1 MEYIILGLLLFK
13 PMTVYEIRTYIQK
26 NLTTICSDSLGSIQ
40 IAVKKLFNKEYI
52 TTKEYLERG
61 LVKKKHSITSLGVE
75 HYKEWVGSPINI
87 AKMTNMEESKFYFL
101 GTASKEK
108 RISFLKS
115 YISSLKDQFNKLVQI
130 KELTKGGKDIAI
142 RTHLERIA
150 NEKQITDNLSAVS
163 EEDNMQSIFEN
174 TYSYQIYLLE
184 YGLNKVKS
192 DISFYEKILK
202 LEMEDNK

>member
-13 PMTVYEIRTYIQK
+13 PMTVYEIRIYIQK

-40 IAVKKLFNKEYI
+40 IAVKKLLNKGYI

-61 LVKKKHSITSLGVE
+61 LVKKKHSITSLGVK

-115 YISSLKDQFNKLVQI
+115 YISSLKEQFNKLVKI
-130 KELTKGGKDIAI
+130 KELTKGAKDIAI
-142 RTHLERIA
+142 HTHLERIA
-150 NEKQITDNLSAVS
+150 NEKQITDNLSVVS

-184 YGLNKVKS
+184 YGLNRVKS

-202 LEMEDNK
+202 LEMEDK

>member
-13 PMTVYEIRTYIQK
+13 PMTVYEIRIYIQK

-40 IAVKKLFNKEYI
+40 IAVKKLLNKGYI

-87 AKMTNMEESKFYFL
+87 AKMTNMEESKLYFL

-108 RISFLKS
+108 RVSFLKS
-115 YISSLKDQFNKLVQI
+115 YISSLKEQFNKLVRI
-130 KELTKGGKDIAI
+130 KELTKGAKDIAI
-142 RTHLERIA
+142 HTHLERIA
-150 NEKQITDNLSAVS
+150 NEKQITDNLSVVS

-184 YGLNKVKS
+184 YGLNRVKS

-202 LEMEDNK
+202 LEMEDK

>member
-13 PMTVYEIRTYIQK
+13 PMTVYEIRVYIQK

-40 IAVKKLFNKEYI
+40 IAIKKLLNKGYI

-115 YISSLKDQFNKLVQI
+115 YISSLKEQFNKLVRI
-130 KELTKGGKDIAI
+130 KELTKGAKDIAI
-142 RTHLERIA
+142 HTHLERIA
-150 NEKQITDNLSAVS
+150 NEKQITDNLSVVS

-184 YGLNKVKS
+184 YGLNRVKS

-202 LEMEDNK
+202 LEMEDK

>member
-13 PMTVYEIRTYIQK
+13 PMTVYEIRIYIQK

-40 IAVKKLFNKEYI
+40 IAVKKLLNKGYI

-87 AKMTNMEESKFYFL
+87 AKMTNMEESKLYFL

-108 RISFLKS
+108 RVSFLKS
-115 YISSLKDQFNKLVQI
+115 YISSLKEQFNKLVRI
-130 KELTKGGKDIAI
+130 KELTKGAKDIAI

-150 NEKQITDNLSAVS
+150 NEKQITNNLSVVS

-184 YGLNKVKS
+184 YGLNRVKS
-192 DISFYEKILK
+192 DISFYEKILR
-202 LEMEDNK
+202 LETENE

>member
-13 PMTVYEIRTYIQK
+13 PMTVYEIRIYIQK

-40 IAVKKLFNKEYI
+40 IAVKKLLNKGYI

-87 AKMTNMEESKFYFL
+87 AKMTNMEESKLYFL

-115 YISSLKDQFNKLVQI
+115 YISSLKEQFNKLVRI
-130 KELTKGGKDIAI
+130 KELTKGAKDIAI

-150 NEKQITDNLSAVS
+150 NEKQITDNLSVVS

-184 YGLNKVKS
+184 YGLNRVKS

-202 LEMEDNK
+202 LEMEDK

>member
-13 PMTVYEIRTYIQK
+13 PMTVYEIRVYIQK

-40 IAVKKLFNKEYI
+40 IAIKKLLNKGYI
-52 TTKEYLERG
+52 TTKELLERG

-115 YISSLKDQFNKLVQI
+115 YISSLKEQFNKLVQI
-130 KELTKGGKDIAI
+130 KELTKGAKNIAI

-150 NEKQITDNLSAVS
+150 NEKQITDNLSVVS
-163 EEDNMQSIFEN
+163 EENNMQSIFEN

-184 YGLNKVKS
+184 YGLNRVKS

-202 LEMEDNK
+202 LEMEDK

>member
-1 MEYIILGLLLFK
+1 MENIILGLLLFK
-13 PMTVYEIRTYIQK
+13 SMTVYEIKMYVQR

-40 IAVKKLFNKEYI
+40 IAIKKVLNKGYI
-52 TTKEYLERG
+52 TTEECLERD

-115 YISSLKDQFNKLVQI
+115 YISSLKEQFNKLVQI
-130 KELTKGGKDIAI
+130 KELTKGAKDIVI

-150 NEKQITDNLSAVS
+150 NEKQITDNLSVVS

-184 YGLNKVKS
+184 YGLNRVKS

-202 LEMEDNK
+202 LEMEDK

>member
-13 PMTVYEIRTYIQK
+13 PMTVYEIRAYSQK

-40 IAVKKLFNKEYI
+40 IAIKKLLNKGYI
-52 TTKEYLERG
+52 TKNEYTERG
-61 LVKKKHSITSLGVE
+61 LTKKKHTITLLGVQ

-101 GTASKEK
+101 GTAPKEK

-115 YISSLKDQFNKLVQI
+115 YISSLKGQLNKEVS
-130 KELTKGGKDIAI
+130 KGMKDEAI
-142 RTHLERIA
+142 LANLERVSG
-150 NEKQITDNLSAVS
+150 EKEITDNLSAVS
-163 EEDNMQSIFEN
+163 KEKDVRSVFES

-184 YGLNKVKS
+184 YGLNRVKS
-192 DISFYEKILK
+192 DISFYEKILR
-202 LEMEDNK
+202 LETGK

>member
-13 PMTVYEIRTYIQK
+13 PMTVYEIRMYIQK

-40 IAVKKLFNKEYI
+40 IAVKKLLNKGYI

-115 YISSLKDQFNKLVQI
+115 YISSLKEQFNKLVHI
-130 KELTKGGKDIAI
+130 KELTKGAKDIAI
-142 RTHLERIA
+142 HTHLERIA
-150 NEKQITDNLSAVS
+150 NEKQITDNLSVVS
-163 EEDNMQSIFEN
+163 EEDNMQSIFES

-184 YGLNKVKS
+184 YGLNRVKS
-192 DISFYEKILK
+192 DISFYEKILR
-202 LEMEDNK
+202 LETENE

>member
-13 PMTVYEIRTYIQK
+13 PMTVYEIRIYIQK

-40 IAVKKLFNKEYI
+40 IAVKKLLNKGYI
-52 TTKEYLERG
+52 TTKELLERG

-87 AKMTNMEESKFYFL
+87 AKMTNMEESKLYFL

-115 YISSLKDQFNKLVQI
+115 YISSLKEQFNKLVRI
-130 KELTKGGKDIAI
+130 KELTKGAKDIAI
-142 RTHLERIA
+142 HTHLERIA
-150 NEKQITDNLSAVS
+150 NEKQITDNLSVVS

-184 YGLNKVKS
+184 YGLNRVKS

-202 LEMEDNK
+202 LEMEDK

>member
-13 PMTVYEIRTYIQK
+13 PMTVYEIRIYIQK

-40 IAVKKLFNKEYI
+40 IAVKKLLNKGYI

-115 YISSLKDQFNKLVQI
+115 YISSLKEQFNKLVRI
-130 KELTKGGKDIAI
+130 KELTKGAKDIAI
-142 RTHLERIA
+142 HTHLERIA
-150 NEKQITDNLSAVS
+150 NEKQITNNLSIVS

-184 YGLNKVKS
+184 YGLNRVKS

-202 LEMEDNK
+202 LEMEDK

>member
-13 PMTVYEIRTYIQK
+13 PMTIYEIRAYIQK

-40 IAVKKLFNKEYI
+40 IAVKKLLNKGYI

-115 YISSLKDQFNKLVQI
+115 YISSLKEQFNKLVQI
-130 KELTKGGKDIAI
+130 KELTKGAKDIAI
-142 RTHLERIA
+142 HTHLERIA
-150 NEKQITDNLSAVS
+150 NEKQITDNLSVVS

-202 LEMEDNK
+202 LETEDK

>member
-13 PMTVYEIRTYIQK
+13 PMTVYEIRIYIQK

-40 IAVKKLFNKEYI
+40 IAVKKLLNKGYI

-61 LVKKKHSITSLGVE
+61 LVKKKHSISSLGVE

-87 AKMTNMEESKFYFL
+87 AKMTNMEESKLYFL

-115 YISSLKDQFNKLVQI
+115 YISSLKEQFNKLVRI
-130 KELTKGGKDIAI
+130 KELTKGAKDIAI
-142 RTHLERIA
+142 HTHLERIA
-150 NEKQITDNLSAVS
+150 NEKQITDNLSVVS

-184 YGLNKVKS
+184 YGLNRVKS

-202 LEMEDNK
+202 LEMEDK

>member
-13 PMTVYEIRTYIQK
+13 PMTVYEIRIYIQK

-40 IAVKKLFNKEYI
+40 IAVKKLLNKGYI

-115 YISSLKDQFNKLVQI
+115 YISSLKEQFNKLVRI
-130 KELTKGGKDIAI
+130 KELTKGAKDTAI

-150 NEKQITDNLSAVS
+150 NEKQITDNLSVVS

-184 YGLNKVKS
+184 YGLNRVKS

-202 LEMEDNK
+202 LEMEDK

>member
-13 PMTVYEIRTYIQK
+13 PMTVYEIRIYIQK

-40 IAVKKLFNKEYI
+40 IAIKKLLNKGYI

-87 AKMTNMEESKFYFL
+87 AKMTNMEESKLYFL

-115 YISSLKDQFNKLVQI
+115 YISSLKEQFNKLVRI
-130 KELTKGGKDIAI
+130 KELTKGAKDIAI
-142 RTHLERIA
+142 HTHLERIA
-150 NEKQITDNLSAVS
+150 NEKQITDNLSVVS

-184 YGLNKVKS
+184 YGLNRVKS

-202 LEMEDNK
+202 LEMEDK

>member
-40 IAVKKLFNKEYI
+40 IAVKKLLNKGYI

-115 YISSLKDQFNKLVQI
+115 YISSLKEQFNKLVQI
-130 KELTKGGKDIAI
+130 KELTKGAKDIVI

-150 NEKQITDNLSAVS
+150 NEKQITDNLSVVS

-184 YGLNKVKS
+184 YGLNRVKS

-202 LEMEDNK
+202 LEMEDK

>member
-13 PMTVYEIRTYIQK
+13 PMTVYEIRMYIQK

-40 IAVKKLFNKEYI
+40 IAVRKLLNKGYI
-52 TTKEYLERG
+52 TTKECLERG

-115 YISSLKDQFNKLVQI
+115 YISSLKEQFNKLVQI
-130 KELTKGGKDIAI
+130 KESTKGAKDITI
-142 RTHLERIA
+142 HTHLERIA

-202 LEMEDNK
+202 LEMEDK